1 MRYITVPKT
10 LAAMRRLDYDKA
22 DPSELKELILSDGEF
37 SRLFQT
43 GVFEEINLK
52 LGSWIDDYEDASI
65 IGTVQ
70 LAQLRELLEAR
81 LSTSNDTMPVM
92 KTLHE
97 LTCFA
102 QERRTG
108 VFFYF

>member
-22 DPSELKELILSDGEF
+22 DPSELKELILSDEEF
-37 SRLFQT
+37 FRLFQT

-52 LGSWIDDYEDASI
+52 LGSWIADYESAAI

-70 LAQLRELLEAR
+70 LAKLREMLKAR
-81 LSTSNDTMPVM
+81 LSIGDDTLPMM
-92 KTLHE
+92 KAFHE
-97 LTCFA
+97 LACFA

-108 VFFYF
+108 IFFYF

>member
-22 DPSELKELILSDGEF
+22 DPSELKELILSDEDF
-37 SRLFQT
+37 LRLFNT

-52 LGSWIDDYEDASI
+52 LGSWIADYEYEAI

-70 LAQLRELLEAR
+70 LAKLCKMLEAR
-81 LSTSNDTMPVM
+81 LSTDDDTLPMM

-97 LTCFA
+97 LACFA

-108 VFFYF
+108 IFFYF